1 MRTISPLL
9 LISSLAVSGCSLL
22 DRQSPSQPPT
32 PKTQIAPVTEVTHGA
47 ADPDYQLARY
57 YQGRNLQDDAIAA
70 YGRVLETNPS
80 NVEAHNGL
88 GVIYAGRGRYGEA
101 EKEFKAAIALAP
113 KAAHLHNNLG
123 YCYLMQARYEDALV
137 RFREAQ
143 ALDPDNRRL
152 AENIALAEAGRKDK
166 QSGPGPGPA
175 VPVPP
180 APPSSGTVAA
190 SLPQPSPRSSAQ
202 PSAQPLASA
211 GLVKVAPN
219 VYELAAPRTHA
230 TPGVAPA
237 PSPAA
242 LQLVT
247 LAELEIA
254 NGNGITGMAR
264 RAARYLAKHQVQAR
278 TRLTNQKPYTQSVTE
293 IQYRRGYEQQA
304 RSLNGLLV
312 KPTRLVASDGLRPS
326 VSLRVVL
333 GRDVARRPL
342 FAEAAPAPVLAA
354 LGGEGR

>member
-1 MRTISPLL
+1 MRSQRTVL
-9 LISSLAVSGCSLL
+9 SLAVLLAGCSLL

-32 PKTQIAPVTEVTHGA
+32 PKAQIAPVSETTHGA
-47 ADPDYQLARY
+47 AEPDYYLARY
-57 YQGRNLQDDAIAA
+57 YQGRNLQDEAIAA
-70 YGRVLETNPS
+70 YGRALQANPS
-80 NVEAHNGL
+80 NPEAHNGL
-88 GVIYAGRGRYGEA
+88 GVIYAGKGRYGEA
-101 EKEFKAAIALAP
+101 ETEFKAAIALVP

-180 APPSSGTVAA
+180 APPSSGTVAV
-190 SLPQPSPRSSAQ
+190 SLPQPSPQSSAQ
-202 PSAQPLASA
+202 PSSSPS
-211 GLVKVAPN
+211 LVEVAPN
-219 VYELAAPRTHA
+219 VYELAAPRVHA
-230 TPGVAPA
+230 APGVAPA

-242 LQLVT
+242 LQSAT

-264 RAARYLAKHQVQAR
+264 RAARYLENHQVRAH
-278 TRLTNQKPYTQSVTE
+278 TRLTNQKPYTQTQTE
-293 IQYRRGYEQQA
+293 IQYRPGYERQA
-304 RSLNGLLV
+304 RSLDHMLAR
-312 KPTRLVASDGLRPS
+312 PSRLVASERLRPS
-326 VSLRVVL
+326 VSVRVVL
-333 GRDVARRPL
+333 GRDLARRPL
-342 FAEAAPAPVLAA
+342 FAEAAPGPVVAA
-354 LGGEGR
+354 LDRERER